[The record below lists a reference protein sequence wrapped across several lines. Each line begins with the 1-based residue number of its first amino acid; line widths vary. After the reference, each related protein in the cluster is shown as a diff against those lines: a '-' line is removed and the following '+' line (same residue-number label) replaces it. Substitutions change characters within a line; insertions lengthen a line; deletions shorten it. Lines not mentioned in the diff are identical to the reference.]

1 MNAKTPRKRSAAEP
15 QRAILLVDH
24 GSRSPAA
31 NRVIE
36 ALARKLR
43 RRLPGAIVEFAHME
57 VAPPTIAEAVD
68 ACVVAGAREIV
79 VHPYFL
85 APGLHGRRDV
95 PALARAAARRH
106 RGVRV
111 RVTAPLGGHD
121 LLVDVVL
128 DRVRQAAGMP

>member
-1 MNAKTPRKRSAAEP
+1 MNPKTLRKRSAAKP

-31 NRVIE
+31 NRVIA

-43 RRLPGAIVEFAHME
+43 RRLPGSIVEYAHME
-57 VAPPTIAEAVD
+57 LAPPTIAEAVD
-68 ACVVAGAREIV
+68 ACVAAGAREIV

-85 APGLHGRRDV
+85 APGLHSKRDV
-95 PALARAAARRH
+95 PARARAAARRL

-111 RVTAPLGGHD
+111 RVTEPLGGHD

-128 DRVRQAAGMP
+128 DRVGKM